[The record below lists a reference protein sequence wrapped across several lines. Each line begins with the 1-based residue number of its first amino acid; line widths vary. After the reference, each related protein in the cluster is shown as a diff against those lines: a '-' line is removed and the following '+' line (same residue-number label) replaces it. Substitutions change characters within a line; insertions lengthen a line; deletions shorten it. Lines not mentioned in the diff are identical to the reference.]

1 MDANI
6 KNPIEI
12 LTETLAVMTERAVEA
27 ERQRD
32 EAINSS
38 NEWFAFYP
46 KKDEEL
52 GREMEAHA
60 ATKRKLEQLSDRLK
74 PSQVI
79 SNPTDP
85 GNQ

>member
-38 NEWFAFYP
+38 NEWFALYQ
-46 KKDEEL
+46 KKDAEL
-52 GREMEAHA
+52 GREKEAHA
-60 ATKRKLEQLSDRLK
+60 ETKREYQELLDQLADD
-74 PSQVI
+74 Q
-79 SNPTDP
+79 
-85 GNQ
+85 